1 MKTLIILSAFLLV
14 LSSCNKEMPVPDSG
28 SGSDQVY
35 TSDPGQDAG
44 DDQSQDPSDGSDDGS
59 DDGSSNGSDNGDP
72 STSCSTVH
80 LGTTAVHP
88 RQTR

>member
-14 LSSCNKEMPVPDSG
+14 LSSCNKDMPVPDNG
-28 SGSDQVY
+28 TDQVY

-44 DDQSQDPSDGSDDGS
+44 DDQDQGQDPGDGSDD
-59 DDGSSNGSDNGDP
+59 GSDNGDP

-80 LGTTAVHP
+80 TIRTAAQP
-88 RQTR
+88 AQTR

>member
-35 TSDPGQDAG
+35 TSDPGQG
-44 DDQSQDPSDGSDDGS
+44 SNDDQGQDPDDGS
-59 DDGSSNGSDNGDP
+59 DDGSDNGDP

-88 RQTR
+88 GQAR